1 MKALNLIEKL
11 LLPRKEDIIKAMMDT
26 TIAAIATGDS
36 ACGIAIIRMSG
47 KDSLKII
54 DRVFKGSSHPLSDK
68 PSHTIHYGHIYN
80 NNKIIDEV
88 LVNILL
94 APRSYTTEN
103 TVEINCHG
111 GILNTKR
118 VLEVLLKNGAI
129 LAKPGE
135 FTKRAFLNGRIDLS
149 EAEAVI
155 DIINADNN
163 TSLNN
168 AIYQLSG
175 TLSAEIKKIR
185 QSLIYQTA
193 KIEAALD
200 DPEHYDLD
208 LMHDELLNE
217 FLLISNNIDNLLSSF
232 DNGRILQT
240 GIRTVILGKPN
251 VGKSSLLNRLSGYE
265 TAIVTDIAGTTRDL
279 IKEKINIDTLSLNL
293 IDTAGIRDTDDVIEK
308 IGIEKSIETAKT
320 ADLLLIVID
329 SSKPLEDE
337 DISLIRLADKNTG
350 LIILNKIDLNKAV
363 SKNDIKAY
371 TDKTVI
377 ELSLKE
383 DKSLKELENTI
394 LELFGNNLK
403 GIEEGMIIT
412 SLRQKEA
419 LKSAADSM
427 KNLLN
432 TLNLNIS
439 EDLILVDAMS
449 AYTALGD
456 IIGEHMGEDL
466 INTIFDKFCMG
477 K

>member
-1 MKALNLIEKL
+1 
-11 LLPRKEDIIKAMMDT
+11 MMDT

-118 VLEVLLKNGAI
+118 VLEVLLKNGAV

-175 TLSAEIKKIR
+175 TLSSEIKKIR

-320 ADLLLIVID
+320 ADLLLVVID

-337 DISLIRLADKNTG
+337 DISLIRLADKSTCI
-350 LIILNKIDLNKAV
+350 IILNKIDLNKAV

-377 ELSLKE
+377 ELSLKK

-394 LELFGNNLK
+394 LKLFRNNLK

-427 KNLLN
+427 KNVLN

>member
-1 MKALNLIEKL
+1 
-11 LLPRKEDIIKAMMDT
+11 MMDT

>member
-1 MKALNLIEKL
+1 
-11 LLPRKEDIIKAMMDT
+11 MMNT

-36 ACGIAIIRMSG
+36 AGGIAIIRMSG
-47 KDSLKII
+47 KDSLEII

-88 LVNILL
+88 LVSIFP
-94 APRSYTTEN
+94 APRSYTREN

-163 TSLNN
+163 ASLNN

-175 TLSAEIKKIR
+175 TLSSEIKKIR

-208 LMHDELLNE
+208 LMHDDLLNE
-217 FLLISNNIDNLLSSF
+217 FSFINDNINDLLSSF

-320 ADLLLIVID
+320 ADLLLVVID

-337 DISLIRLADKNTG
+337 DISLIRLADKSTG

-371 TDKTVI
+371 TDKAVI

-383 DKSLKELENTI
+383 DKSLKELKNAI
-394 LELFGNNLK
+394 LRLFGNNLK

-427 KNLLN
+427 KNVLD

-439 EDLILVDAMS
+439 EDLILVDAMT
-449 AYTALGD
+449 AYESLGE

-466 INTIFDKFCMG
+466 INTIFEKFCMG

>member
-1 MKALNLIEKL
+1 MN
-11 LLPRKEDIIKAMMDT
+11 T
-26 TIAAIATGDS
+26 TIAAVSTGDS
-36 ACGIAIIRMSG
+36 AGGIAIIRMSG
-47 KDSLKII
+47 DDSLKII
-54 DRVFKGSSHPLSDK
+54 DRVFRGKSHPLSDK
-68 PSHTIHYGHIYN
+68 PSHTIHYGHIYD

-88 LVNILL
+88 LVSIFP
-94 APRSYTTEN
+94 APRSYTTED

-129 LAKPGE
+129 LASPGE

-163 TSLNN
+163 ASLNN
-168 AIYQLSG
+168 AMYQLSG

-193 KIEAALD
+193 KIESALD

-208 LMHDELLNE
+208 LMHEDMVKE
-217 FLLISNNIDNLLSSF
+217 FSIINDNINNLLSSF
-232 DNGRILQT
+232 ENGRILQT

-279 IKEKINIDTLSLNL
+279 IKEKVNIDRLSLNL
-293 IDTAGIRDTDDVIEK
+293 IDTAGLRDTDDIIEK
-308 IGIEKSIETAKT
+308 IGIEKSIEAAKT
-320 ADLLLIVID
+320 ADLLLVVID
-329 SSKPLEDE
+329 SSKPLENE

-371 TDKTVI
+371 TDKAVI

-383 DKSLKELENTI
+383 DRSLKELENAI
-394 LELFGNNLK
+394 LRLFGNNLK

-427 KNLLN
+427 KNVLD

-466 INTIFDKFCMG
+466 INTIFEKFCMG